1 MFLQFP
7 VMNDGAEYLAIGML
21 KRRNIES
28 YKAPPRQANFDL
40 VCVHPEGLNNRCV
53 RIQVKSRYGT
63 QGTAVPIK
71 TSTLGK
77 FDFLVV
83 VALNVGN
90 FASGRDGSTG
100 ACPPD
105 VYVFPRQIVR
115 KHFNPKGWGP
125 GTGKFH
131 FKTLPGVARYKNEKG
146 IELVAR
152 RLSVAR
158 TLRPRRD
165 EKL

>member
-1 MFLQFP
+1 MIKEISKRKWKFLQFP

-40 VCVHPEGLNNRCV
+40 VCIHPEGLNTRCV

-63 QGTAVPIK
+63 HGTGVPIK

-77 FDFLVV
+77 FDFLIV

-90 FASGRDGSTG
+90 FGNGRDGSTG

-105 VYVFPRQIVR
+105 IYVFPRRIVL
-115 KHFNPKGWGP
+115 KHFNPKGWGQGRESSFSRHFEALR
-125 GTGKFH
+125 GT
-131 FKTLPGVARYKNEKG
+131 
-146 IELVAR
+146 
-152 RLSVAR
+152 R
-158 TLRPRRD
+158 TIKVL
-165 EKL
+165 KWWHVV